1 MPARQIARRA
11 DDFSRKLSFTSYAS
25 RAFLRLLRDA
35 ASACQR
41 HASRKTTGESPS
53 SGMRG
58 TGLRRSARRRGDTG
72 SPRTAGMRNVASSER
87 HSSKT
92 PPISV
97 QSFTLIP
104 FSAPIIPSRFA
115 PRSPVMRHYQSP
127 CLHYNK
133 RHGQILSMPQNIFD
147 RVFPLPSQRQNDKIQ
162 ELWGMPFTEE
172 LLQMWNTKQLRK
184 LPPLK

>member
-1 MPARQIARRA
+1 
-11 DDFSRKLSFTSYAS
+11 
-25 RAFLRLLRDA
+25 
-35 ASACQR
+35 
-41 HASRKTTGESPS
+41 
-53 SGMRG
+53 
-58 TGLRRSARRRGDTG
+58 
-72 SPRTAGMRNVASSER
+72 
-87 HSSKT
+87 
-92 PPISV
+92 
-97 QSFTLIP
+97 
-104 FSAPIIPSRFA
+104 
-115 PRSPVMRHYQSP
+115 MRHYQSP

>member
-1 MPARQIARRA
+1 MPARQIACRA

-41 HASRKTTGESPS
+41 RASRKTTGAVPS
-53 SGMRG
+53 CDMRG

-72 SPRTAGMRNVASSER
+72 NPRTIGMRNGASSAR
-87 HSSKT
+87 CSYKA
-92 PPISV
+92 PPINV
-97 QSFTLIP
+97 QAFTLVP

-115 PRSPVMRHYQSP
+115 PRSPVMRHHQIP
-127 CLHYNK
+127 CFHYKK
-133 RHGQILSMPQNIFD
+133 RHGQISSMPQNIFD
-147 RVFPLPSQRQNDKIQ
+147 CVFPLPSQRQNDKIQ
-162 ELWGMPFTEE
+162 ELWGTPFTEE

-184 LPPLK
+184 LPPLQ